1 MKRLA
6 AAILTVLLAAAAPA
20 AADPVAALLAD
31 INAARAKQGLVP
43 VHQVALLAKVAR
55 GHAAA
60 MAERGF
66 FDHRG
71 PDGKRIAERLAD
83 AGYGF
88 LYAGENLS
96 AGIENPDT
104 VVKQWLLSPSHRDNL
119 LEPRARE
126 AGIGLVVAPR
136 GPYRYY
142 WTLILAEPAQR

>member
-1 MKRLA
+1 MH
-6 AAILTVLLAAAAPA
+6 PA
-20 AADPVAALLAD
+20 VADPAGDLLAD
-31 INAARAKQGLVP
+31 INTARTKQGLAP
-43 VHQVALLAKVAR
+43 VRPVAVLSKVAR
-55 GHAAA
+55 AHSAA

-71 PDGKRIAERLAD
+71 LDGKRVADRLTD

-104 VVKQWLLSPSHRDNL
+104 VVKQWLMSHSHRDNL

-126 AGIGLVVAPR
+126 AGIGFVVAPR
-136 GPYRYY
+136 GQYRYY
-142 WTLILAEPAQR
+142 WTLILAEPARP

>member
-1 MKRLA
+1 MLA
-6 AAILTVLLAAAAPA
+6 AALCATLAVASPV
-20 AADPVAALLAD
+20 AADPAADLLSD
-31 INAARAKQGLVP
+31 INAARAKQGLAP
-43 VHQVALLAKVAR
+43 VRPAAVLSKVAR
-55 GHAAA
+55 AHSAS

-71 PDGKRIAERLAD
+71 LDGKRIADRLTD

-104 VVKQWLLSPSHRDNL
+104 VVRQWLLSPSHRDNL

-126 AGIGLVVAPR
+126 AGIGYVVAPR

-142 WTLILAEPAQR
+142 WTLILAEPAKR